1 MQKFN
6 LRLYY
11 DFNVFKVLNNSNN
24 IPFYCKQY
32 LRIYTQY
39 RFYISFFRINF
50 LRKVYEKILVKKKLK

>member
-24 IPFYCKQY
+24 IPFYCKTIFKD
-32 LRIYTQY
+32 IYT
-39 RFYISFFRINF
+39 I
-50 LRKVYEKILVKKKLK
+50 